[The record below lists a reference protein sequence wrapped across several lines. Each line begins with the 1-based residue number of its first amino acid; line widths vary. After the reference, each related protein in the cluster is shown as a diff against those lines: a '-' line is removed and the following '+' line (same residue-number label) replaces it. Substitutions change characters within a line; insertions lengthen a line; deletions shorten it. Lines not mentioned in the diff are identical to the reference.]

1 MKRVASLLLGLW
13 LLAGLVGCGGG
24 GEAAVSAPASSQ
36 GSAAGSVPAEE
47 PAVSPDEVRPAEERV
62 DLLADLPV
70 QEADAPSERMA
81 HNIYA
86 DPEISGASGKYTGFL
101 IDFRAEYA
109 PESTYWAL
117 CNWTMNTDSLSGVTD
132 NAGGYA
138 GLQNNAGRFQAILS
152 LWDITYEDASGAQQV
167 LSAQRVYPD
176 IGDTNRFDGEGEGA
190 NCILDYPWREGGW
203 YRMYLNCYEDATSGR
218 TFVETWFKDLESGV
232 WTRVCCFDTGL
243 SGSWLEGE
251 MSQFMENYDGADA
264 DALRSFEYCNL
275 YVRDYESGQWVPVRQ
290 ARLSVDTWWDNK
302 KGTFAFGAK
311 EHTLWGVTLGRGPDS
326 AKLDE
331 SILKRYPLT
340 PYAPPDTPE

>member
-1 MKRVASLLLGLW
+1 
-13 LLAGLVGCGGG
+13 
-24 GEAAVSAPASSQ
+24 
-36 GSAAGSVPAEE
+36 
-47 PAVSPDEVRPAEERV
+47 
-62 DLLADLPV
+62 
-70 QEADAPSERMA
+70 
-81 HNIYA
+81 
-86 DPEISGASGKYTGFL
+86 
-101 IDFRAEYA
+101 
-109 PESTYWAL
+109 
-117 CNWTMNTDSLSGVTD
+117 
-132 NAGGYA
+132 
-138 GLQNNAGRFQAILS
+138 
-152 LWDITYEDASGAQQV
+152 
-167 LSAQRVYPD
+167 
-176 IGDTNRFDGEGEGA
+176 
-190 NCILDYPWREGGW
+190 
-203 YRMYLNCYEDATSGR
+203 MYLNCYEDAASGR

-311 EHTLWGVTLGRGPDS
+311 EHTLWGVTLGRGPDR